1 MQRTTLVS
9 WVMGMVLLVSAAAG
23 CGDWKSLIDEIRDRS
38 KGTDATTGA
47 GGAMSGGGTAGTSGG
62 SDGAGAVKCDATT
75 DASGQVCKTCWDQN
89 GVIVANDCAPTPTG
103 GSTGGGTCTKII
115 DGGPSSCKDA
125 GTWKTYGAERCAA
138 QNLTLTE
145 VVPLTMCAGG
155 IESVAYVCCGDAP
168 GSGGTGGSGGS
179 TIKCDT
185 TTDASGSV
193 CKTCWDQS
201 GMVVSNDCAPTPTGG
216 STGGGTCTRIVEGG
230 PTSCKDAATW
240 KMYGA
245 TRCAQQ
251 NLTLTDV
258 VPLTMCAGA
267 IESVAYVCC
276 GVTP

>member
-38 KGTDATTGA
+38 KGTTPGA
-47 GGAMSGGGTAGTSGG
+47 GAAGTSGG
-62 SDGAGAVKCDATT
+62 TGGSDGGGALKCDATT
-75 DASGQVCKTCWDQN
+75 DASGRVCKTCWDQS
-89 GVIVANDCAPTPTG
+89 GMVVSNDCSAPPTG

-168 GSGGTGGSGGS
+168 TGGGGTGGS
-179 TIKCDT
+179 TIKCDA

-216 STGGGTCTRIVEGG
+216 STGGGTCTKIIDGG

-245 TRCAQQ
+245 ERCAAQ